1 MPSLGVHYNTLLEY
15 RFISFIY
22 SSISMAGAMVSIYVF
37 EAKVVKTVGK
47 YLIYPP
53 REYQGKLKKLH
64 GGKQR

>member
-1 MPSLGVHYNTLLEY
+1 
-15 RFISFIY
+15 
-22 SSISMAGAMVSIYVF
+22 MVSIYVF